1 MSTDVGTGSAPDAGG
16 TGGDG
21 TVGEDRPEPDAPGK
35 PTTLRQIGR
44 RSWGY
49 LLRRT
54 VREFLRDDAIDLAAG
69 LTYYAVLAVFP
80 ALIALVSLLGVLG
93 QGPESVTA
101 ILDVARELLPAS
113 ALGIVQ
119 PLIEGLAASRAATLG
134 LVLGLLG
141 ALWFVSGYL
150 QAFGRAMNRVY
161 DVREG
166 RPLWK
171 LVPLTAAI
179 TVLLGVL
186 VMCAVVLLLVSGP
199 VAEVLGE
206 ALGVGSGVL
215 RLWGIAKWPV
225 LTVLVAAAVAIL
237 YYSTPNLRQPRFRW
251 LSPGAVVAI
260 LVWLTGSLLF
270 GLYVSNFSTYDAT
283 YGSLAGVIVFLIW
296 LWVTN
301 LALLLGAELDAEVER
316 VRELQAGI
324 VAEQQVQL
332 PTRDPAG
339 VRRGEAAE
347 QADVAAGR
355 RIRERHDRS

>member
-1 MSTDVGTGSAPDAGG
+1 MRTDAGSG
-16 TGGDG
+16 STAKTGDSAA
-21 TVGEDRPEPDAPGK
+21 DQRPEPDASGK
-35 PTTLRQIGR
+35 PTALHQIDR

-49 LLRRT
+49 LARRT
-54 VREFLRDDAIDLAAG
+54 LREFLRDDALDLAAG

-101 ILDVARELLPAS
+101 ILDVARKLLPTS
-113 ALGIVQ
+113 AFGIVQ
-119 PLIEGLAASRAATLG
+119 PLVEGLAASPAATLG

-171 LVPLTAAI
+171 LVPMTAAI

-186 VMCAVVLLLVSGP
+186 VLCAVVLLLVSGP

-225 LTVLVAAAVAIL
+225 LTVLVAAAIAIL
-237 YYSTPNLRQPRFRW
+237 YYATPNLRQPRFRW

-260 LVWLTGSLLF
+260 LVWLAGSLLF

-283 YGSLAGVIVFLIW
+283 YGSLAGVIVFLVW

-324 VAEQQVQL
+324 EAEQRVQL
-332 PTRDPAG
+332 PTRDPRG
-339 VRRGEAAE
+339 VRRAEAAE

-355 RIRERHDRS
+355 RIRDAHGRP